1 MNKLYDLTTLPQ
13 RMRYVVNCV
22 LQEVFE
28 KDRDLYY
35 KYGMELQCD
44 LLDAASNWEREE
56 CEAAEIETQVKYLA
70 KQLKELDPNASTFG
84 NGYIPAAR
92 KLIESG
98 WRKVETK

>member
-1 MNKLYDLTTLPQ
+1 MAMNKLYDLTTLPQ

-28 KDRDLYY
+28 KDRDLYD

-70 KQLKELDPNASTFG
+70 KQLKEVDPC

-92 KLIESG
+92 KLIKSG
-98 WRKVETK
+98 WRKVETE